1 MEHVANGIGC
11 STEKLAGFQFLV
23 NGRLCAQPL
32 LLTAGEVDDCKVVM
46 QGKGLGGMPTGD
58 AAAGDE
64 PPDAVSVS
72 VHSTTPYAQCEAQRI
87 LAQLQQNAVELGE
100 EHNTMQVPQLDVVM
114 VEDGPVAVQVGEP
127 DAEPPVD
134 SQP

>member
-1 MEHVANGIGC
+1 MEHIAAGLGC
-11 STEKLAGFQFLV
+11 SIEKLAGFQFLV

-46 QGKGLGGMPTGD
+46 QGKGLGGMPVGD
-58 AAAGDE
+58 ATAGEE
-64 PPDAVSVS
+64 PPEAVSVA
-72 VHSTTPYAQCEAQRI
+72 VHTTTPYAQCEAQRI
-87 LAQLQQNAVELGE
+87 LAQLQQNAVEFGE
-100 EHNTMQVPQLDVVM
+100 ECVTPQVPQRDVV
-114 VEDGPVAVQVGEP
+114 VVDDGPVAVQVDEP

>member
-1 MEHVANGIGC
+1 MEHIAAGLEC
-11 STEKLAGFQFLV
+11 SIEQLAGFQFIV
-23 NGRLCAQPL
+23 NGRLCAHPL

-46 QGKGLGGMPTGD
+46 QAKGLGGMPTGD
-58 AAAGDE
+58 ATTGDE
-64 PPDAVSVS
+64 SPHAVSVS

-100 EHNTMQVPQLDVVM
+100 ECVTPQVPQLDVVM

>member
-1 MEHVANGIGC
+1 MEHIAVGLGC
-11 STEKLAGFQFLV
+11 SIEKLAGFQFLV
-23 NGRLCAQPL
+23 NGHLCTRPL
-32 LLTAGEVDDCKVVM
+32 QLTAGEVDDCKVVM

-58 AAAGDE
+58 TAAGDE
-64 PPDAVSVS
+64 PPHAVFVS
-72 VHSTTPYAQCEAQRI
+72 VHSTSPFTQSEAQHI
-87 LAQLQQNAVELGE
+87 LAQVQQNAVE